1 MIYTYVI
8 TENHCF
14 VVILQVRKV
23 RNELMHNT
31 NMKVSSADLSR
42 YIKTMITLLQD
53 PLKLLQDTASQ
64 HAATEITQVTYTH
77 LIVYFW
83 CSLIRNNMHML
94 ITKIRPD
101 KDTNIKIISR

>member
-1 MIYTYVI
+1 MLDEFATFVMYTYVI

-31 NMKVSSADLSR
+31 NMKVSSTDLSR

-53 PLKLLQDTASQ
+53 PIKLLQDTASQ
-64 HAATEITQVTYTH
+64 HAVTEITQVTYTTFNCV
-77 LIVYFW
+77 LLV
-83 CSLIRNNMHML
+83 
-94 ITKIRPD
+94 
-101 KDTNIKIISR
+101 

>member
-1 MIYTYVI
+1 MYTYVI
-8 TENHCF
+8 TENHWF

-53 PLKLLQDTASQ
+53 PIKLLQDTASQ
-64 HAATEITQVTYTH
+64 HAVTEIAQVTYPTFNC
-77 LIVYFW
+77 LLLV
-83 CSLIRNNMHML
+83 
-94 ITKIRPD
+94 
-101 KDTNIKIISR
+101 